1 MPIHRGLRRF
11 FDSLV
16 LLGRLT
22 DGRVSREDA
31 AEMRGFTG
39 AVNFEFTGDDGA
51 VWHCVLDGESVVF
64 GRGGDFDPR
73 ATISLSPETFFELMR
88 GEASFAIAQMTGR
101 VRVRGDGHAGMLWS
115 RHLIRFGSYFLGVAL
130 LSLWSGVS
138 AIVLGLLMA
147 VYFSDSFRRAP
158 AMIRLARPCRPTW
171 VIVLI
176 PCLRVVGDLAKMSG
190 FVCGVI
196 RWRPG
201 R

>member
-1 MPIHRGLRRF
+1 VPIHRGLRRF

-101 VRVRGDGHAGMLWS
+101 VRVRGDGHAGML
-115 RHLIRFGSYFLGVAL
+115 LGVLIAQFRRTEKAGNDL
-130 LSLWSGVS
+130 KGRLAYGWRRFVLSGV
-138 AIVLGLLMA
+138 
-147 VYFSDSFRRAP
+147 
-158 AMIRLARPCRPTW
+158 
-171 VIVLI
+171 
-176 PCLRVVGDLAKMSG
+176 
-190 FVCGVI
+190 
-196 RWRPG
+196 
-201 R
+201 